1 MQPLVSIG
9 MSVFNCEKTLRSAVQ
24 SILDQTYANWELI
37 LIDDGSTDRTVEIA
51 KSFQDDRIK
60 VVTDGQN
67 QQLPIRLNQTIAL
80 SRGKYFARMD
90 GDDISYPERLQ
101 MQVEY
106 LENHP
111 EIDLLGTSNVNFDE
125 DGQATGVADQKLSH
139 AEICSRP
146 WSGFSLL
153 HPSWMGKLDWFR
165 KCQYRPDAI
174 RMEDYDLMLRTYQT
188 SRFAALPDVL
198 VGYRVG
204 TLSLKKIL
212 SSRYH
217 LCITLGKKAIVEK
230 NLMFAYSVLEQIAKS
245 LVDTFAIV
253 TGLGVKLLRHRIGK
267 PLKAAEL
274 DRWTQIW
281 ERCNRYSLPSVE
293 LDVK

>member
-24 SILDQTYANWELI
+24 SILDQTYSNWELI
-37 LIDDGSTDRTVEIA
+37 LIDDGSQDRTVEIA

-67 QQLPIRLNQTIAL
+67 RQLPIRLNQTIAL

-101 MQVEY
+101 LQVDY

-111 EIDLLGTSNVNFDE
+111 EIDLLGTSHINFD
-125 DGQATGVADQKLSH
+125 GNGHATGVADRVLSH
-139 AEICSRP
+139 AEICARP

-165 KCQYRPDAI
+165 NCQYRPDAI

-188 SRFAALPDVL
+188 SRFAALPDIL
-198 VGYRVG
+198 LGYRVG

-212 SSRYH
+212 SSRYN
-217 LCITLGKKAIVEK
+217 LGITLGNKAIAERNV
-230 NLMFAYSVLEQIAKS
+230 MFAYSVLEQIAKS
-245 LVDTFAIV
+245 LVETFAVV
-253 TGLGVKLLRHRIGK
+253 TGLGVKLLRHRIGR
-267 PLKAAEL
+267 PLQAAEL

-281 ERCNRYSLPSVE
+281 ERCNSDSLPVRR
-293 LDVK
+293 